1 MYFLNFFIIK
11 KSILTIVKKITKL
24 KFQEILSFFVNE
36 CIRFYNYLKFN
47 HKKECIDPT
56 HN

>member
-11 KSILTIVKKITKL
+11 KSILTIVEKITKL

-36 CIRFYNYLKFN
+36 CIRFYRLFFINYYLLNNYIF
-47 HKKECIDPT
+47 T
-56 HN
+56 